1 MTEIVETLESN
12 EIEEA
17 PKVKKPLGRPRKPE
31 EEKKKYIPHPR
42 PRKEKPIKEPRVR
55 KVVLDAVV
63 EPREKLKPGRKKG
76 MILKPERYNEDG
88 TYNKKPLDLEYY
100 KQYYQQVL
108 KHSPC
113 TCDICGANLAS
124 KQQMIKYQ
132 KTQYCRRKAYF
143 QTTPDILAPMSEKC
157 IVECQNV
164 ASE

>member
-1 MTEIVETLESN
+1 M
-12 EIEEA
+12 
-17 PKVKKPLGRPRKPE
+17 
-31 EEKKKYIPHPR
+31 
-42 PRKEKPIKEPRVR
+42 
-55 KVVLDAVV
+55 DAVV

-88 TYNKKPLDLEYY
+88 TYNKKPLNLEYY

-113 TCDICGANLAS
+113 TCEICGASLAS
-124 KQQMIKYQ
+124 KQQLLKHR

-143 QTTPDILAPMSEKC
+143 QTIPDILTLLPEN
-157 IVECQNV
+157 VDTDWQNV

>member
-1 MTEIVETLESN
+1 MTEIVENVESN

-55 KVVLDAVV
+55 KVILDAVV

-88 TYNKKPLDLEYY
+88 TYNKKPLNLEYY

-108 KHSPC
+108 KNSPC
-113 TCDICGANLAS
+113 TCDICGASLSS
-124 KQQMIKYQ
+124 KQQMLKHK

-143 QTTPDILAPMSEKC
+143 QTIPDISALLAEKS